1 MRRLSR
7 TLAALTLAGA
17 GLLAATVPAGA
28 ATTDAAATVKC
39 EAGWGSLPKVSTD
52 TAYRSLLD
60 VRAGRH
66 ECYDRLVFDVQGT
79 GDRPIGYRVEYVD
92 RLQQDGSGDVIP
104 VGGGAILAVRVA
116 APSYDTSTGEP
127 RYPGHAGQPLPGV
140 DLTGFRTFQDTRF
153 ASSFE
158 GDTLVGVG
166 VRARLP
172 FRVFQE
178 RNRIVVD
185 VAHTW

>member
-17 GLLAATVPAGA
+17 GLLVATVPAGA
-28 ATTDAAATVKC
+28 ATDTAATVKC
-39 EAGWGSLPKVSTD
+39 EAGWGSLPKAGTD

-66 ECYDRLVFDVQGT
+66 ECYDRLVFDVQGA

-158 GDTLVGVG
+158 GDTLVGLG